1 MELGDAFT
9 YGPDYTDRIVEL
21 TSNPFWSNWRSNC
34 ILNKDVILESPLW
47 HNPLFR
53 LQNRRREWRESGI
66 MVISDL
72 IDYLEV
78 PLKLETI
85 NSTNNIKMNF
95 LEYVHLTFLIN
106 THLDWMDIP
115 EFCVPRPENS
125 LLNILLSIDTK
136 GASNLYR
143 ALHPKCNQL

>member
-1 MELGDAFT
+1 MELGDVFT

-21 TSNPFWSNWRSNC
+21 TSNPCWSNWRSNC

-53 LQNRRREWRESGI
+53 LQIRREWRESGI
-66 MVISDL
+66 MVIPDR

-78 PLKLETI
+78 PLKLETL
-85 NSTNNIKMNF
+85 NSTYNIKMNF
-95 LEYVHLTFLIN
+95 LEYAYLTFLIN
-106 THLDWMDIP
+106 THLDWMDIS
-115 EFCVPRPENS
+115 ELCVPRPGNS

-136 GASNLYR
+136 GVSNLYR
-143 ALHPKCNQL
+143 ALHPKGNQL